1 MLEGEGEHGRVGSGA
16 LSCAEL
22 RMREN
27 YKSIPA
33 RHETQQ
39 NKMVA
44 RTVRRAVML

>member
-1 MLEGEGEHGRVGSGA
+1 MLEEGESGRVGNGP

-22 RMREN
+22 RMRE
-27 YKSIPA
+27 YYYSIPA

-39 NKMVA
+39 SKMVA